1 MIFQDVIKI
10 NYMKDNK
17 KLTDEEIKEI
27 IEKKYSKK
35 LPHTKDYIRE
45 QLKKDP
51 NYKCKFSMVK
61 QDFIDEYYRSRENS
75 EIKLYYDF
83 SQVPEFIHT
92 KLDKFILSYRL
103 DNKLLEYNTNFK
115 SLVIN
120 KQDPSGVK
128 VYLKGNKRLS
138 KAESL
143 KRAKEINGNKYDY
156 SEVNFKYTQ
165 DKIKIKCNK
174 CGKYFYQTV
183 SDHIYNKAGCPN
195 NCYSKLNDTIEFRK
209 KLFIE
214 RSIEKYGEDKYNYS
228 EINYKNIDTKV
239 KIYCNNCK
247 KYFWQTPYQHLVSVY
262 GCPDCANKLKDFTK
276 HVGQSYGEIFV
287 MKALE
292 NLNINYI
299 SQYKIKGEDLEIS
312 DIRNYILVD
321 YYVEYNGLK
330 YFIEVNGQQ
339 HYIDKPYF
347 YATTSEFKERLK
359 RDKSISDY
367 SMSNNIIYIEIPYT
381 KLQNYDKVFNI
392 IKRIFIN
399 HEDVNTV
406 IGKLPEIKYRKEDQ
420 DG

>member
-1 MIFQDVIKI
+1 MKENLIK
-10 NYMKDNK
+10 
-17 KLTDEEIKEI
+17 
-27 IEKKYSKK
+27 
-35 LPHTKDYIRE
+35 
-45 QLKKDP
+45 
-51 NYKCKFSMVK
+51 
-61 QDFIDEYYRSRENS
+61 
-75 EIKLYYDF
+75 
-83 SQVPEFIHT
+83 
-92 KLDKFILSYRL
+92 
-103 DNKLLEYNTNFK
+103 
-115 SLVIN
+115 
-120 KQDPSGVK
+120 
-128 VYLKGNKRLS
+128 
-138 KAESL
+138 
-143 KRAKEINGNKYDY
+143 
-156 SEVNFKYTQ
+156 
-165 DKIKIKCNK
+165 
-174 CGKYFYQTV
+174 
-183 SDHIYNKAGCPN
+183 
-195 NCYSKLNDTIEFRK
+195 
-209 KLFIE
+209 
-214 RSIEKYGEDKYNYS
+214 
-228 EINYKNIDTKV
+228 
-239 KIYCNNCK
+239 
-247 KYFWQTPYQHLVSVY
+247 
-262 GCPDCANKLKDFTK
+262 
-276 HVGQSYGEIFV
+276 

-367 SMSNNIIYIEIPYT
+367 SISNNIIYIEIPYT

>member
-61 QDFIDEYYRSRENS
+61 QDFID
-75 EIKLYYDF
+75 
-83 SQVPEFIHT
+83 
-92 KLDKFILSYRL
+92 
-103 DNKLLEYNTNFK
+103 
-115 SLVIN
+115 
-120 KQDPSGVK
+120 
-128 VYLKGNKRLS
+128 
-138 KAESL
+138 
-143 KRAKEINGNKYDY
+143 
-156 SEVNFKYTQ
+156 
-165 DKIKIKCNK
+165 
-174 CGKYFYQTV
+174 
-183 SDHIYNKAGCPN
+183 
-195 NCYSKLNDTIEFRK
+195 
-209 KLFIE
+209 
-214 RSIEKYGEDKYNYS
+214 
-228 EINYKNIDTKV
+228 
-239 KIYCNNCK
+239 
-247 KYFWQTPYQHLVSVY
+247 
-262 GCPDCANKLKDFTK
+262 
-276 HVGQSYGEIFV
+276 
-287 MKALE
+287 
-292 NLNINYI
+292 
-299 SQYKIKGEDLEIS
+299 
-312 DIRNYILVD
+312 
-321 YYVEYNGLK
+321 
-330 YFIEVNGQQ
+330 
-339 HYIDKPYF
+339 KPYF

-367 SMSNNIIYIEIPYT
+367 SISNNIIYIEIPYT

>member
-1 MIFQDVIKI
+1 MGKEKYNKEELIRLLIHEGKSYKEVAAMRGDGSTGEAIRKAANRYGIK
-10 NYMKDNK
+10 
-17 KLTDEEIKEI
+17 
-27 IEKKYSKK
+27 
-35 LPHTKDYIRE
+35 
-45 QLKKDP
+45 
-51 NYKCKFSMVK
+51 
-61 QDFIDEYYRSRENS
+61 
-75 EIKLYYDF
+75 
-83 SQVPEFIHT
+83 
-92 KLDKFILSYRL
+92 
-103 DNKLLEYNTNFK
+103 
-115 SLVIN
+115 
-120 KQDPSGVK
+120 
-128 VYLKGNKRLS
+128 
-138 KAESL
+138 
-143 KRAKEINGNKYDY
+143 
-156 SEVNFKYTQ
+156 
-165 DKIKIKCNK
+165 
-174 CGKYFYQTV
+174 V
-183 SDHIYNKAGCPN
+183 SD
-195 NCYSKLNDTIEFRK
+195 RK
-209 KLFIE
+209 KLRKCE
-214 RSIEKYGEDKYNYS
+214 
-228 EINYKNIDTKV
+228 
-239 KIYCNNCK
+239 YCGKEHDGSFGSGRFCC
-247 KYFWQTPYQHLVSVY
+247 S
-262 GCPDCANKLKDFTK
+262 DCAKKLKDFTK

-299 SQYKIKGEDLEIS
+299 SQYKIKGEDLGIS

-367 SMSNNIIYIEIPYT
+367 SISNNIIYIEIPYT